1 MQDLLPEFKTE
12 SGYIYFTITNAGY
25 IQFVVNFCKR
35 IKEIHTLN
43 KLLIICTDKES
54 YNQLTHLT
62 DCKCIYYPCLIS
74 KTLESWHTSNYK
86 EIVFKKLDIT
96 RWVLEWSQLNDVKR
110 VVYLDTDIWVYR
122 DFIPELEK
130 FVNTTENIVD
140 VIMQD
145 GENYAEEPFEAVYTI
160 NEAAKTL
167 EITRYCTRFCTGVM
181 ILRPTSTV
189 IDMFD
194 YKSNRLVDWTKYV
207 GNQPFLNDTIDAYQI
222 KAITIPRHLAINGSI
237 FNASD
242 IIEGKDKLQVKL
254 NKVKKED
261 TWLLHY
267 TYSIGVTKIEL
278 MAHLHHWILDT
289 VETQAYLTKGV
300 GKPDIYVRCPDG
312 FANQLRIL
320 LAGVYLMQTNCIHSF
335 TFEWVLNNH
344 NNVNFLD
351 YFEALPGITMK
362 PIDVSVAEEKIIKTC
377 SFEYLINK
385 YSKRGT
391 LWNNALSVALKY
403 LIIKRDVQLEV
414 DSFVKQNKINES
426 LGVHARRTCK
436 TALLEGVHDRSL
448 PLTNTE
454 ILSICRSFTKV
465 YVATDNKETQ
475 DYFIKELNDSV
486 VVYKPIIHGA
496 EHFPYDEYSRDG
508 VQRYTDGKHNIM
520 DFLSLKQ
527 CKTFLGSNE
536 SSYSLLLFHWRKN
549 GNDYHVFGKL

>member
-1 MQDLLPEFKTE
+1 MQDLLPEYKTE
-12 SGYIYFTITNAGY
+12 SGYLYFTITNAGY
-25 IQFVVNFCKR
+25 IQFVLNFCKR
-35 IKEIHTLN
+35 NKELNTL
-43 KLLIICTDKES
+43 KKLIIVCTDKES
-54 YNQLTHLT
+54 YNQLTHLV
-62 DCKCIYYPCLIS
+62 DCVCVYFPCFIS
-74 KTLESWHTSNYK
+74 KTLESWLSTNYK

-96 RWVLEWSQLNDVKR
+96 RWVLQWAQLNDVKR
-110 VVYLDTDIWVYR
+110 VVYLDTDMWVYK
-122 DFIPELEK
+122 DFVPYLED
-130 FVNTTENIVD
+130 FVDKTYDIVD

-145 GENYAEEPFEAVYTI
+145 GENYADEPFEPTYTI
-160 NEAAKTL
+160 TPSTSTL
-167 EITRYCTRFCTGVM
+167 EIKKYCTRLCTGLM
-181 ILRPTSTV
+181 ILKPNNII

-194 YKSNRLVDWTKYV
+194 YKSNRLVDWSKYV

-222 KAITIPRHLAINGSI
+222 TAMALPRRLAINGSV
-237 FNASD
+237 FNITD
-242 IIEGKDKLQVKL
+242 IAGSKDKLELKL
-254 NKVKKED
+254 NKLKCDD

-267 TYSIGVTKIEL
+267 TYSIGIAKIEMMTL
-278 MAHLHHWILDT
+278 LDHWVLNSI
-289 VETQAYLTKGV
+289 ETQAFLGKST

-320 LAGVYLMQTNCIHSF
+320 LAGVYLMQTNSVNSF
-335 TFEWVLNNH
+335 TIEWVLNNH

-351 YFEALPGITMK
+351 YFEKPPGITIK
-362 PIDVSVAEEKIIKTC
+362 DIDSNIDDEKIIKTC

-385 YSKRGT
+385 YAKRGT
-391 LWNNALSVALKY
+391 LWNTALSVALKY
-403 LIIKRDVQLEV
+403 LILKREVQLKV

-454 ILSICRSFTKV
+454 ILSICRSYTKV

-475 DYFIKELNDSV
+475 DFFIKELNDSV
-486 VVYKPIIHGA
+486 VVYKPIIHGV

-508 VQRYTDGKHNIM
+508 VQRYTDGEHNIM
-520 DFLSLKQ
+520 DFLTLKQ